1 MIKTILSIIK
11 TQHYHPAVGQLYKI
25 IFTDNT
31 EDLVYEETFFHQVD
45 SWYSTSGKYGIDWL
59 VGKTLNTNEDYY
71 NLNY

>member
-11 TQHYHPAVGQLYKI
+11 TPNYHPAVGRLYKI

-31 EDLVYEETFFHQVD
+31 EDLVYEETFFHQID
-45 SWYSTSGKYGIDWL
+45 SWYSTSEQYGIDWL
-59 VGKTLNTNEDYY
+59 VGKNLNTSEGYY